1 MRFAATDSSGRRE
14 PAPGATEH
22 FHFLDALRGLAA
34 LWVVL
39 FHLSVAQ
46 VLPSVEE
53 GGAGGFMWLTVF
65 RRGGLGVAVFFVLSG
80 FVIAHSLRHG
90 LGSRRALRSFAT
102 GRLLRLTP
110 PYWAAI
116 VVAIVIHGLASIV
129 NREPFAPGG
138 GPLSV
143 SRVFSHLVYLQGVVE
158 DPAISEV
165 FWTLAIEMQFYLAF
179 AVFLIAVHLL
189 ARRWPAAFRPM
200 VWALGALSVVGAR
213 SGVDPQLTLA
223 PLFYSFALGA
233 IIYWVHIARLPP
245 LDLGIIALGLLVL
258 AIESPSS
265 FLNASLVTGGLLV
278 VASVAVWAIALASQ
292 RTPAVPRA
300 YLLLALPCACAGA
313 RSHRP
318 GGGEGARQFGLVTD
332 RGVGRFD
339 YRLSGGGDG
348 FLVGGRTAIDGT
360 GQPASSSDRTFGP
373 VQRLRAGLDRLDPR
387 RVFAYRAGLA
397 LGIGV
402 VQHGIEAGLKGSNHV
417 EIGEDPERAIDHGI
431 VYELGYLRWCHPTG

>member
-245 LDLGIIALGLLVL
+245 LDLGIFALGLLVL

-278 VASVAVWAIALASQ
+278 VASVGSGLSHWLASAPLRFLGRISYSLYLVHVPVQGAIVLAVVKALGSSGLSLIVASVASTIACLGAATVFWWAVERPSMALAS
-292 RTPAVPRA
+292 
-300 YLLLALPCACAGA
+300 
-313 RSHRP
+313 
-318 GGGEGARQFGLVTD
+318 
-332 RGVGRFD
+332 
-339 YRLSGGGDG
+339 RLRH
-348 FLVGGRTAIDGT
+348 RTAPSGRSNAFEPVST
-360 GQPASSSDRTFGP
+360 GSILAGSSLT
-373 VQRLRAGLDRLDPR
+373 
-387 RVFAYRAGLA
+387 
-397 LGIGV
+397 
-402 VQHGIEAGLKGSNHV
+402 
-417 EIGEDPERAIDHGI
+417 ERA
-431 VYELGYLRWCHPTG
+431 